1 MRMPSDKAANAPV
14 FEIDPAF
21 GQMAVSMGQAT
32 WSIPELSQREKS
44 LACISADVCVRDL
57 GLPFEMHIQMA
68 LANDVPLSDVREAI
82 LHSAIEAGHTGTLV
96 ALSRFKEICA
106 KIGKSIPT
114 DETIPD
120 GAHRFDYFAESAS
133 IDSHF
138 VHQWQSIMAEHWSRP
153 GLNLKERAYISL
165 AGNVLAGVLGTPF
178 AHHVQ
183 LARAQGATNAQLGA
197 LFRFLSE
204 YGFSKSWAAI
214 EALRETS

>member
-1 MRMPSDKAANAPV
+1 MRMPSDKAANTPV

-21 GQMAVSMGQAT
+21 GHMAVSIGQAT

-68 LANDVPLSDVREAI
+68 LANDVSLSAVREAI

-96 ALSRFKEICA
+96 ALSQFKGVCA
-106 KIGKSIPT
+106 KIGKSVPT
-114 DETIPD
+114 DPTVPE
-120 GAHRFDYFAESAS
+120 AHSFDYFAGSVTW
-133 IDSHF
+133 DGDLMR
-138 VHQWQSIMAEHWSRP
+138 QWHSIMPEYWSRP
-153 GLNLKERAYISL
+153 DLNGKERAYISL
-165 AGNVLAGVLGTPF
+165 TGNVLAGVLGAPF
-178 AHHVQ
+178 VHHVQ

-214 EALRETS
+214 EALREPS